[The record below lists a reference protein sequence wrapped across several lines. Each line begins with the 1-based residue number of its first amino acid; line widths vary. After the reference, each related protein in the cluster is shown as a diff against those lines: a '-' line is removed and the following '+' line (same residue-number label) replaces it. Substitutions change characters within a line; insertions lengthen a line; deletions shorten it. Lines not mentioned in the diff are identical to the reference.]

1 MHVPLVLPL
10 RVETSVCGMR
20 ATDGAIE
27 ACTLIKETMEPT
39 YKVVGDPGTK
49 PVGLCGSG
57 IIDVISELFM
67 TGIINPKGKFVREG
81 QESPSRSVW
90 HGKLCDRI

>member
-1 MHVPLVLPL
+1 
-10 RVETSVCGMR
+10 MR

-27 ACTLIKETMEPT
+27 AMHHWIRKLWNQLI
-39 YKVVGDPGTK
+39 KVVGEPGTK

-67 TGIINPKGKFVREG
+67 CGIINPKGKFVREG
-81 QESPSRSVW
+81 ERIRSRINTEW
-90 HGKLCDRI
+90 EAM